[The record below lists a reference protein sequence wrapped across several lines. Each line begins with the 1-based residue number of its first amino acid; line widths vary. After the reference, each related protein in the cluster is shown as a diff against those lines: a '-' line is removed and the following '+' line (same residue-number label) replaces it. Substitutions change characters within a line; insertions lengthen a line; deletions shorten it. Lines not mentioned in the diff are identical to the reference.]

1 VIDIKRIYHLTCL
14 FILLGFCL
22 KAQQPDTINIQT
34 LKAGECKRFGKSAVL
49 QGDYNAAA
57 EYYAQY
63 MKLKPNNASVAYKL
77 AEAYRINRDYIS
89 AQEWYEKAYALSGSS
104 NGLAVYYY
112 GLMLKMNGNCDKA
125 KEQFAKFKKQ
135 AGRTPGASDLKKQ
148 MKSEVEG
155 CDSAIAFTKKTDRI
169 HVTHLD
175 STINKI
181 HVEHSPVMLDT
192 NTLLY
197 SSIRTDKKLY
207 TVQSH
212 EDTVVGAYKKF
223 YIAKK
228 LNGKWTFE
236 GEYNDP
242 INKEGFNNTNAAFS
256 ADGKRLYFTR
266 CKKNWKNKMIC
277 AIYLSSKQ
285 EDGSW
290 NEPAPLD
297 KQINNPNY
305 TATQPT
311 TSIESVK
318 QNEVIYFV
326 SDRPGGRGGLDIWY
340 FIYDFKKK
348 TYSEAKNAGSKVNTT
363 GDEITP
369 YYDGDNRAL
378 FFSSNGWPGLGG
390 LDVFKTN
397 GEMKRFAQPENI
409 GSPINS
415 NSDDIY
421 YVEGKNK
428 DDGFFV
434 SNRKGGTAPKKSP
447 TCCDDIYAF
456 KKLQYVKL
464 NVEGV
469 VTDEAGNPVKNSKV
483 SLYIKS
489 PWGDN
494 VFIKSTETDAQ
505 GKYDLNIENGK
516 EYALVYEKEKYLNS
530 SSDLSTKD
538 INSSQTLHQNSAVLK
553 EISDKPVVLL
563 NINYASDRFELT
575 DASKKALDTSL
586 FAFLTQNPEVIVEIS
601 SHTDDK
607 ASDSYN
613 NNLSQKRADGVA
625 KYLVSKGILPERIQ
639 SHGYGESKPIA
650 DNKTEE
656 GRAANRRTEFKIVGK
671 LAPKEKEY
679 NEKE

>member
-1 VIDIKRIYHLTCL
+1 MIDIKRIYNLTFL
-14 FILLGFCL
+14 FVLLGFYIQ
-22 KAQQPDTINIQT
+22 AQQPDTIDIQT
-34 LKAGECKRFGKSAVL
+34 LKAGQCKRFGKSAVI
-49 QGDYNAAA
+49 QGDYYAAV
-57 EYYAQY
+57 EYYSQY
-63 MKLKPNNASVAYKL
+63 LKLKPNNATIAYKL
-77 AEAYRINRDYIS
+77 AEAYRINRDYVS
-89 AQEWYEKAYALSGSS
+89 AQEWYDKAYKLSNQS
-104 NGLAVYYY
+104 NGMAVYYY
-112 GLMLKMNGNCDKA
+112 GLMLKMNGDCNKA

-135 AGRTPGASDLKKQ
+135 AGKSKEAADLKKQ
-148 MKSEVEG
+148 LKSEIEG
-155 CDSAIAFTKKTDRI
+155 CDSAIAFTKGSNKI
-169 HVTHLD
+169 SVTHLD

-181 HVEHSPVMLDT
+181 HVEHSPIMLDT

-197 SSIRTDKKLY
+197 SSIRTDKKIY

-212 EDTVVGAYKKF
+212 EDTTVGAYKKF
-223 YIAKK
+223 YTAKK
-228 LNGKWTFE
+228 VNGNWTFE

-242 INKEGFNNTNAAFS
+242 INKEGFNNTNATFS

-277 AIYLSSKQ
+277 AIYLTAKQ

-290 NEPAPLD
+290 SEPLALG
-297 KQINNPNY
+297 KQINNPSF

-369 YYDGDNRAL
+369 YYDADNRTL

-390 LDVFKTN
+390 LDIFKTK

-409 GSPINS
+409 GAPINS
-415 NSDDIY
+415 NNDDIY

-428 DDGFFV
+428 EEGFFV
-434 SNRKGGTAPKKSP
+434 SNRKGGVAPKKSP
-447 TCCDDIYAF
+447 TCCDDIYSF

-469 VTDEAGNPVKNSKV
+469 VTDEQGNPVKNSKV

-505 GKYDLNIENGK
+505 GKYDMNVENG
-516 EYALVYEKEKYLNS
+516 YDFQLVYEKEKYLNS
-530 SSDLSTKD
+530 TSDLSTKD
-538 INSSQTLHQNSAVLK
+538 VTYSQTLHQNSAVLK
-553 EISDKPVVLL
+553 EISDKAVVLANL
-563 NINYASDRFELT
+563 NYASDRYELT
-575 DASKKALDTSL
+575 DASKKALDTTL
-586 FAFLTQNPEVIVEIS
+586 LLFLTLNPDVIVEIS

-607 ASDSYN
+607 ASHSYN
-613 NNLSQKRADGVA
+613 NTLSQKRADGVS
-625 KYLVSKGILPERIQ
+625 KYLVSKGISPERLQ
-639 SHGYGESKPIA
+639 AHGYAETKPIA

-656 GRAANRRTEFKIVGK
+656 GRAANRRTEFKVLGK